1 MDETTIDVVV
11 VDDHPV
17 FRRGLRAILEE
28 PGTPKVRLMAEA
40 ATAEEALALVA
51 EHVPDVLLADLKL
64 GELETGLELIRQVR
78 RTSPQTGVLVIT
90 GFDEADQLLRAI
102 QAGASGCISKA
113 DQLDSTEI
121 RRALV
126 EIARGGRFSSTIVL
140 RRLHDMLQQGV
151 APTIVEPLT
160 PREQEVLALIAA
172 GATNQEIAD
181 RLVVSIKTVKTHVSN
196 ILSKLQLQSRYEAAI
211 YYRSR
216 APGLS

>member
-1 MDETTIDVVV
+1 MHEPTIDVVV
-11 VDDHPV
+11 VDDHSV
-17 FRRGLRAILEE
+17 FRRGLRAILQE
-28 PGTPKVRLMAEA
+28 PGTPEVHLVAEA
-40 ATAEEALALVA
+40 ATADEALALVA

-64 GELETGLELIRQVR
+64 GDFEAGLELIRQVR

-90 GFDEADQLLRAI
+90 AFDEADQLLRAI

-113 DQLDSTEI
+113 DQLDSAEI
-121 RRALV
+121 RRALA
-126 EIARGGRFSSTIVL
+126 EIARGGRFSSAIVL

-151 APTIVEPLT
+151 APAIVEPLT

-181 RLVVSIKTVKTHVSN
+181 RLVVSIKTVKSHVSN
-196 ILSKLQLQSRYEAAI
+196 ILSKLQLQSRYEAAL

-216 APGLS
+216 SPGSG

>member
-40 ATAEEALALVA
+40 ATAEEALALVT

-78 RTSPQTGVLVIT
+78 RASPQTGVLVIT
-90 GFDEADQLLRAI
+90 GFDEPDQLLRAI

-121 RRALV
+121 RRALF

-216 APGLS
+216 TPGSG